1 MENPPDLIVAV
12 KSDDLFPEKKKI
24 FDDNLSPEQL
34 LASLQSDK
42 YALECELQQLRAQ
55 QAMHHRLN
63 STTDEF
69 NDQSRLVQQR
79 FQDEIQY
86 MIYRQREIVQQA
98 TTDLTM
104 YIQNILR
111 KSLEDIES
119 LRLVEFFIRKINIVD
134 LFCSS

>member
-12 KSDDLFPEKKKI
+12 KSDDLFLEKKKI
-24 FDDNLSPEQL
+24 FDDNLFPEQL

-134 LFCSS
+134 LFCFS

>member
-12 KSDDLFPEKKKI
+12 KSDDLFLEKKKI

>member
-12 KSDDLFPEKKKI
+12 KSDDLFLEKKKI
-24 FDDNLSPEQL
+24 FDDNLFPEQL